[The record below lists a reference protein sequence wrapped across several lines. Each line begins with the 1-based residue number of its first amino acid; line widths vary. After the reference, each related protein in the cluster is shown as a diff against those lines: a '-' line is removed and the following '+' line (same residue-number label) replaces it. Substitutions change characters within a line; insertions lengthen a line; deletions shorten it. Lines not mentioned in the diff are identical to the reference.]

1 MKLYKLLFFFILIC
15 SISCKK
21 EVIEIPVAPL
31 IKCLQTS
38 LVAKTNDETYI
49 LTFGY
54 DAKGRRIKRTVG
66 TLTENYYVEEY
77 IYESSKII
85 HNRKFKDKADYQWIY
100 ILNSD
105 GTLANSSRNINGK
118 IETEQY
124 RYNKD
129 GYLIEYV
136 SSLGNSRT
144 YEYADGNVSNIT
156 YRFSDGSMSK
166 TTYQYYTDKL
176 DAHDTEYFI
185 TPGLEGKGNKNL
197 VKSYTTSVYGG
208 IVTVNESYTFDDRAN
223 ITQITHD
230 SKDVTYKGVDTYT
243 YDCR

>member
-1 MKLYKLLFFFILIC
+1 MKPYKLLFFFTLIC

-21 EVIEIPVAPL
+21 DVIETPIVPL

-49 LTFGY
+49 VTFGY
-54 DAKGRRIKRTVG
+54 DAKGRRIKRSLG
-66 TLTENYYVEEY
+66 TLTENYYVDEY

-85 HNRKFKDKADYQWIY
+85 HNRKFKDKADYQWINL
-100 ILNSD
+100 LNSD
-105 GTLANSSRNINGK
+105 GTLANSSRNIDGK

-124 RYNKD
+124 KYNKD

-144 YEYADGNVSNIT
+144 YEYADGNVSNKT
-156 YRFSDGSMSK
+156 FRAANGNVSK
-166 TTYQYYTDKL
+166 TTYQYYIDKL
-176 DAHDTEYFI
+176 DAHDIDYYI
-185 TPGLEGKGNKNL
+185 ISGLEGKGNKNL
-197 VKSYTTSVYGG
+197 VKSYTTVYGG
-208 IVTVNESYTFDDRAN
+208 NVTVNESYTFDDKGN